1 MRGLG
6 ALGVIVGHAV
16 QEVYAR
22 QELWLVQHPG
32 SGVGSHLGTL
42 DHHLLFA
49 LRQLALFAVPMF
61 VFVSGFV
68 RAADFAARELTRLIV
83 LSGRTRRTRRV
94 NAAATVYFTSISPRP
109 ACSR

>member
-16 QEVYAR
+16 QEVFDR
-22 QELWLVQHPG
+22 EELWLAQHPS
-32 SGVGSHLGTL
+32 SGFGSHVGTPE
-42 DHHLLFA
+42 HHVLFA

-68 RAADFAARELTRLIV
+68 RAYGVAQGKPVQWKSIRRWVGALIPPFIIGLLTI
-83 LSGRTRRTRRV
+83 GRPILGR
-94 NAAATVYFTSISPRP
+94 
-109 ACSR
+109 CC